1 MRVGFDNALEN
12 FSTLVELAELG
23 HSVEIEGRDST
34 VVRLVAID
42 SPVANHE
49 LVDGCAIC
57 ERQHESA

>member
-23 HSVEIEGRDST
+23 RSVETEGRDGT
-34 VVRLVAID
+34 VVRLVPID

-49 LVDGCAIC
+49 VVDDCPIC
-57 ERQHESA
+57 EKQHKSA